1 MFYLKIPLSFFPPKK
16 KKIVQKKE
24 SKQFIFQYLLK
35 TEKETP
41 DLPYFALNKKIHPL
55 TLDSI
60 QF

>member
-1 MFYLKIPLSFFPPKK
+1 MFYLKTISLFFPPKK

-24 SKQFIFQYLLK
+24 SKQFIFQYLK

-41 DLPYFALNKKIHPL
+41 DLPYFALNTKFHPL